1 MPDYQKELIRYRLHA
16 AQEKLHSA
24 KILLDAGEYK
34 DSIGRSYYAMFSA
47 VRAILALDK
56 VDFSK
61 HAGVIA
67 YFQKEY
73 IKTGKFGKIYSK
85 YISNAFQIRNNCDY
99 SDFFLVSKNDALEQ
113 YERAEEFVDAIKE
126 YLSTIFLVF
135 EDQGNTQSSDCNY

>member
-1 MPDYQKELIRYRLHA
+1 MPDYQKELVEYRLQT
-16 AQEKLHSA
+16 AQGKLHSA

-47 VRAILALDK
+47 IKAMLAVDK

-73 IKTGKFGKIYSK
+73 VKTGKFNKEYSK
-85 YISNAFQIRNNCDY
+85 YISSAFQIRNNCDY
-99 SDFFLVSKNDALEQ
+99 ADFFLVSRNDALEQ
-113 YERAEEFVDAIKE
+113 YEKAEKFVDAVKK
-126 YLSTIFLVF
+126 YLI
-135 EDQGNTQSSDCNY
+135 DI